1 VSTILKS
8 FSVPELHEY
17 RTMVPEQRKSTIE
30 VDMAMLEGRLVR
42 FGLEFTVQFQVLALV
57 FEGTVTPAK
66 MTQLLPKISSMA
78 NKYGPRSTAAAV
90 RFLGRQLPTPAPHVD
105 SSSFDLSTM
114 NRHLEQ
120 GIEFGRESEH
130 CGLRKE
136 DHIVLIHKATVTPTG
151 KSSFTQSQYY
161 HRHEHITE
169 CSFPLGVILR
179 GPDPDTTNRILRKYL
194 KHADY
199 FMRVSFTD
207 EDGLSVVHDQ
217 KASQEHVYSR
227 FRRFLRESI
236 LIAGRRYEFLGFSH
250 SSLRC
255 HQAWFMA
262 PFTHTEDGMPICARD
277 VIRDLGDF
285 SNIRCSA
292 KCAARIGQAFS
303 DTIFATKIADT
314 AQVVEDMPDVTKNG
328 YTFSDGCGT
337 MSQELFEI
345 VWQKL
350 RPQQRLARPTVLQIR
365 YRGAKGL
372 LSLDTTLSGQ
382 KLHARSSMTKYV
394 AGSSW
399 KDLELCGAAYRPLE
413 ST

>member
-1 VSTILKS
+1 VVHQVSTILKS

-105 SSSFDLSTM
+105 SSPFDLSTM

-120 GIEFGRESEH
+120 GIEFGRESEY

-179 GPDPDTTNRILRKYL
+179 GPDPDTTNRILRKYS

-227 FRRFLRESI
+227 FRRFL
-236 LIAGRRYEFLGFSH
+236 
-250 SSLRC
+250 
-255 HQAWFMA
+255 
-262 PFTHTEDGMPICARD
+262 
-277 VIRDLGDF
+277 RDLGDF

-314 AQVVEDMPDVTKNG
+314 AQVVEDMPDVTKND